1 MTSTGTDNAPKQRTV
16 SVWRNRNFLLLW
28 GSQTVNE
35 TGARISGVAIPLL
48 ATSQLGASTF
58 EVSAI
63 TALTWLPFLVFSLPA
78 GVVVDRLPR
87 RRLMI
92 FCDLARMVLIASLPI
107 GALFGAATLTQVY
120 VVVTATGILTV
131 FFNVAF
137 RTQLPGIVEDTQLVE
152 GNGHLSMGQS
162 VAKLVGPA
170 AGGVFAGAIGA
181 LRAVLANGAAFL
193 VSACL
198 LGLIRTPEQRPTA
211 TGSATRPTFTA
222 AVREGLGFVVRH
234 PVLRPLLA
242 CSSAVN
248 FFFMAMT
255 GLQVVYLVDD
265 LEASPSMVGV
275 VFSLGMAGGALAG
288 VFAGRIARRIGTAR
302 ITWVSLLAAGP
313 LCLPIPFA
321 RPGWGISLF
330 AIGLTVISISQ
341 VLYNTAETSYR
352 QQVCP
357 PELLARAN
365 ASVLW
370 VAFGV
375 IPFGALFGGAVAS
388 AFGIRTA
395 LTVCVLG
402 MWASP
407 LFLVFSPL
415 RTIRNIPI
423 ENPGK

>member
-1 MTSTGTDNAPKQRTV
+1 MTSTATDATPAPHAAP
-16 SVWRNRNFLLLW
+16 VWRQRDFRLLW
-28 GSQTVNE
+28 ASQTVNE

-48 ATSQLGASTF
+48 AANELDASAF

-63 TALTWLPFLVFSLPA
+63 TALTWLPFLFFSLPA

-92 FCDLARMVLIASLPI
+92 CCDLARLALMLSLPAV
-107 GALFGAATLTQVY
+107 ALFGTATLAQVY
-120 VVVTATGILTV
+120 VVVTACGILTV

-137 RTQLPGIVEDTQLVE
+137 RTQLPGIVAQTQLVE

-170 AGGVFAGAIGA
+170 LGGVLAGAFGA
-181 LRAVLANGAAFL
+181 LRTVVADAASFL
-193 VSACL
+193 VSAVL
-198 LGLIRTPEQRPTA
+198 LGLLRTPEQHLGA
-211 TGSATRPTFTA
+211 TGAGARPTFTA

-234 PVLRPLLA
+234 PALRPLLL
-242 CSSAVN
+242 CSTSTN
-248 FFFMAMT
+248 FFFMAMG
-255 GLQVVYLVDD
+255 GLQIVYLVDE
-265 LEASPSMVGV
+265 LEATPTVVGL
-275 VFSLGMAGGALAG
+275 VFSAGMAGGALAG
-288 VFAGRIARRIGTAR
+288 MFAGRIGRRIGTAR

-330 AIGLTVISISQ
+330 AIGLTVISVSQ

-352 QQVCP
+352 QHVCP

-370 VAFGV
+370 VAFGA
-375 IPFGALFGGAVAS
+375 IPFGALFGGVLTS
-388 AFGIRTA
+388 VSDIRTA
-395 LTVCVLG
+395 LAVCVLG

-407 LFLVFSPL
+407 LFLVFSPV
-415 RTIRNIPI
+415 RRIRDIPI
-423 ENPGK
+423 ENLGK